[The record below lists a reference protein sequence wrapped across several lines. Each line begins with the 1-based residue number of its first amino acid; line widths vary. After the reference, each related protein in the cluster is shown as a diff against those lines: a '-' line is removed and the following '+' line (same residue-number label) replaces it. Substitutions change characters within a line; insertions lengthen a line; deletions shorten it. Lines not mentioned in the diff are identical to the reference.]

1 LFESA
6 PSYKLGIASKF
17 GSIGSHAEEA
27 TMPRILSCF
36 LLLLMPLSAFGQDS
50 ARPSVAPVLNVPGVV
65 AAPNVPTGAPAAIR
79 QERPTGRPRIG
90 VALEGGGALGLA
102 HIGVLEWFEEHH
114 IPVDYVAGTSMG
126 GLVGGFYAT
135 GMTPAELKKL
145 IEGVDWKE
153 VLSDSTPFEDL
164 SYRRKEDQRAYPNA
178 FIFGLRNGVSLPS
191 GLNSGHQI
199 GLLIDRITLPY
210 YNLESFEA
218 LPTPFRCVAT
228 DIVSGKE
235 VVFEQGSLAEAL
247 RSTMSIPGAFKPV
260 IDKDQVLVDGGLVNN
275 LPTDVVKDMGAD
287 IVIAVHLDT
296 NQVEAKDIKSLFS
309 VLQQSV
315 RVVVAESE
323 LRGLARADAVISVAL
338 GGYNSTDYKKHDA
351 IMQKG
356 YETAEEKSRL
366 LKKFALSDAEWQDYA
381 RDREARVKT
390 LAPVPQ
396 FIKVEG
402 ADTAQQTENIERY
415 LAPLQG
421 KPLDTGQLDRALT
434 RLTGV
439 GRYDTVG
446 YRIMERDGQQGLLIQ
461 VSEKNYAPPTLQPGF
476 EVDGSA
482 SEEVGFT
489 MASRL
494 TYLDVAGFRSEWRT
508 DVLFGNTYGL
518 GSELYRPLTPV
529 SKWFVAP
536 HGSASTRVFKI
547 YERGN
552 PLADYKLGQADIGM
566 DVGYGFNRFSELRF
580 GYEVGYLDAK
590 LRLGTLVFNSVN
602 GRTGDAKLHYLLD
615 HTDDP
620 VIPRSG
626 VRSETT
632 FRWFDTS
639 PGTTSA
645 FPSLQTNLE
654 YFQPVSALGTV
665 FVNGEGGTTF
675 GFNGTGIPQFFL
687 GGPLTLSAYGL
698 NELQGNKYY
707 LFRAGYLHDLWT
719 LPPLVGKRVFVIGSY
734 EFAKMYGAPNE
745 SRFPN
750 DFAAGVLAE
759 TVIGPL
765 FVGASA
771 GDSGHR
777 KWFFQL
783 GRVF

>member
-1 LFESA
+1 
-6 PSYKLGIASKF
+6 
-17 GSIGSHAEEA
+17 
-27 TMPRILSCF
+27 MPRVPACLLF
-36 LLLLMPLSAFGQDS
+36 LLIPVSVGAQSSVPAHPGEPQALAEMAGKSTSGPLPQ
-50 ARPSVAPVLNVPGVV
+50 
-65 AAPNVPTGAPAAIR
+65 TGAQAK
-79 QERPTGRPRIG
+79 ERPKGRPRIG

-126 GLVGGFYAT
+126 GLVGGFYAA
-135 GMTPAELKKL
+135 GMSPTELKKL

-178 FIFGLRNGVSLPS
+178 FVLGLRNGLSLPS

-210 YNLESFEA
+210 YAEDSFDA

-228 DIVSGKE
+228 DLVSGKQ

-247 RSTMSIPGAFKPV
+247 RSTMSIPGAFTPV
-260 IDKDQVLVDGGLVNN
+260 FDKERVLVDGGLVNN
-275 LPTDVVKDMGAD
+275 LPTDVVKQMGAD
-287 IVIAVHLDT
+287 IIIAVHLERPP
-296 NQVEAKDIKSLFS
+296 VGAKDIKSLFS
-309 VLQQSV
+309 VLDQSIH
-315 RVVVAESE
+315 VVIAENE
-323 LRGLARADAVISVAL
+323 VRGLAGADAVVSVPVGDYGL
-338 GGYNSTDYKKHDA
+338 TDYKKFDP

-356 YETAEEKSRL
+356 YEGAEEKSRL
-366 LKKFALSDAEWQDYA
+366 LEKFALSDAEWQEYM
-381 RDREARVKT
+381 RDREARKKT
-390 LAPVPQ
+390 LTPAPQ

-402 ADTAQQTENIERY
+402 ADTAQQTASIERF

-421 KPLDTGQLDRALT
+421 KPLNTERLDGALT

-446 YRIMERDGQQGLLIQ
+446 YRIVEREGRQGLLIQ
-461 VSEKNYAPPTLQPGF
+461 VSEKHYAPPTLQPGF

-489 MASRL
+489 AATRL

-508 DVLFGNTYGL
+508 DILFGNTYGL
-518 GSELYRPLTPV
+518 GSELYRPFTPV
-529 SKWFVAP
+529 SKWFIAP
-536 HGSASTRVFKI
+536 HGAASTRVFKV
-547 YERGN
+547 YEKGD
-552 PLADYKLGQADIGM
+552 PLADYKLGQATFGM

-580 GYEVGYLDAK
+580 GYEVGYLDTK
-590 LRLGTLVFNSVN
+590 LRLGTPVFSSVD
-602 GRTGDAKLHYLLD
+602 GRTGDAKLHYLFD

-632 FRWFDTS
+632 FRWIDTS
-639 PGTTSA
+639 PGAANA
-645 FPSLQTNLE
+645 FPSLQANIE
-654 YFQPVSALGTV
+654 YFQPVSELGSV
-665 FVNGEGGTTF
+665 FVDGEGGSTF
-675 GFNGTGIPQFFL
+675 GFRSTGIPQFFL

-698 NELQGNKYY
+698 NELQGNQYY

-719 LPPLVGKRVFVIGSY
+719 LPPLAGKRVFVIGSY
-734 EFAKMYGAPNE
+734 EFAKMYGATNE
-745 SRFPN
+745 SKFPN

-765 FVGASA
+765 FVGGSV
-771 GDSGHR
+771 GDTGHH

>member
-1 LFESA
+1 
-6 PSYKLGIASKF
+6 
-17 GSIGSHAEEA
+17 
-27 TMPRILSCF
+27 MPRTLSC
-36 LLLLMPLSAFGQDS
+36 LLLLLIPFSTPAQD
-50 ARPSVAPVLNVPGVV
+50 ARAQTIALPTNPIN
-65 AAPNVPTGAPAAIR
+65 AAPATAATRPADT
-79 QERPTGRPRIG
+79 QEKPKARPRIG
-90 VALEGGGALGLA
+90 IALEGGGALGLA
-102 HIGVLEWFEEHH
+102 HVGVLEWFEQHH

-126 GLVGGFYAT
+126 GLIGGFYAT
-135 GMTPAELKKL
+135 GMSPSEMKKL
-145 IEGVDWKE
+145 IEGVDWNE
-153 VLSDSTPFEDL
+153 VLSDATPYEDL

-178 FIFGLRNGVSLPS
+178 FILGLHNGLSLPA
-191 GLNSGHQI
+191 GLNAGHQI
-199 GLLIDRITLPY
+199 GLLIDRIALPY
-210 YNLESFEA
+210 FKTESFES

-228 DIVSGKE
+228 DLVSGKQ

-247 RSTMSIPGAFKPV
+247 RSTMSIPGAFAPV
-260 IDKDQVLVDGGLVNN
+260 FDKDRVLVDGGLVNN
-275 LPTDVVKDMGAD
+275 LPTDVVKQMGAD

-296 NQVEAKDIKSLFS
+296 QAMEVKDIKSLVN
-309 VLQQSV
+309 VLDQSMRIV
-315 RVVVAESE
+315 IAESE
-323 LRGLARADAVISVAL
+323 MRGLARADAVVSVPL
-338 GGYNSTDYKKHDA
+338 NGYGSTDYKKHEA

-356 YETAEEKSRL
+356 YETAVGKSQL
-366 LKKFALSDAEWQDYA
+366 LEKFALSDAEWEDYQ
-381 RDREARVKT
+381 REREARKKT

-396 FIKVEG
+396 FVKVEG
-402 ADTAQQTENIERY
+402 ADTAQQTEDIEHY
-415 LAPLQG
+415 LAPLEG
-421 KPLDTGQLDRALT
+421 KPLDTDKLDRALT

-461 VSEKNYAPPTLQPGF
+461 VSEKNYAPPTIQPAF

-489 MASRL
+489 MGSRL
-494 TYLDVAGFRSEWRT
+494 TFLDVAGFRSEWRT
-508 DVLFGNTYGL
+508 DFLFGNTYGL
-518 GSELYRPLTPV
+518 GSELYRPFTPV
-529 SKWFVAP
+529 SKWFIAP

-547 YERGN
+547 YEKGN
-552 PLADYKLGQADIGM
+552 PLADYKLGQAQIGV

-580 GYEVGYLDAK
+580 GYEEGYLDTK
-590 LRLGTLVFNSVN
+590 LRLGTPAFSSVN
-602 GRTGDAKLHYLLD
+602 GRVGDAKLHYVFD
-615 HTDDP
+615 HTDSP

-632 FRWFDTS
+632 FRWFDIS
-639 PGTTSA
+639 PGAQSPFA
-645 FPSLQTNLE
+645 SLTANLE
-654 YFQPVSALGTV
+654 YFQPVSALGSV
-665 FVNGEGGTTF
+665 FVNGEGGSTF
-675 GFNGTGIPQFFL
+675 GFTSTGIPQFFL

-698 NELQGNKYY
+698 NELQGNQYY
-707 LFRAGYLHDLWT
+707 LFRGGYLHDLWT

-745 SRFPN
+745 TKFPN

>member
-1 LFESA
+1 MLRKLCRLFV
-6 PSYKLGIASKF
+6 
-17 GSIGSHAEEA
+17 
-27 TMPRILSCF
+27 
-36 LLLLMPLSAFGQDS
+36 LLLPIAVLAQEAQPPDASPERREPSA
-50 ARPSVAPVLNVPGVV
+50 A
-65 AAPNVPTGAPAAIR
+65 APAA
-79 QERPTGRPRIG
+79 QERPKGRPRIG

-114 IPVDYVAGTSMG
+114 IPVDYVAGTSLG

-135 GMTPAELKKL
+135 GMSPAKLQKL
-145 IEGVDWKE
+145 IAGVDWNA
-153 VLSDSTPFEDL
+153 VLGDATPYEDL

-178 FIFGLRNGVSLPS
+178 FILGLRNGLSLPA

-210 YNLESFEA
+210 YKLGSFDA

-228 DIVSGKE
+228 DIVSGKQ
-235 VVFEQGSLAEAL
+235 VVFEKGSLAEAL
-247 RSTMSIPGAFKPV
+247 RSTMSIPGAFAPV
-260 IDKDQVLVDGGLVNN
+260 VDKDRVLVDGGLVNN
-275 LPTDVVKDMGAD
+275 LPTDVVKQMGAD

-296 NQVEAKDIKSLFS
+296 KPLEAADIKSLFT
-309 VLQQSV
+309 VLEQSV

-323 LRGLARADAVISVAL
+323 VRGLARADAVVSVPL
-338 GGYNSTDYKKHDA
+338 GGFTSTDYKKHAA

-356 YETAEEKSRL
+356 YETAESKATVLE
-366 LKKFALSDAEWQDYA
+366 KFALGDAQWAEYV
-381 RDREARVKT
+381 RDREARIKT

-402 ADTAQQTENIERY
+402 ADTAQQTESIEHY
-415 LAPLQG
+415 LAPLAG
-421 KPLDTGQLDRALT
+421 KPLDSDKLDQALT

-446 YRIMERDGQQGLLIQ
+446 YRLTERDGQQGLMIL
-461 VSEKNYAPPTLQPGF
+461 VSEKNDAPPTIQPAF

-489 MASRL
+489 MGARL

-508 DVLFGNTYGL
+508 DFLFGNTYGL
-518 GSELYRPLTPV
+518 DSELYRPFTSV
-529 SKWFVAP
+529 SKWFIAP
-536 HGSASTRVFKI
+536 NGTASTRVFKI
-547 YERGN
+547 YEKGN
-552 PLADYKLGQADIGM
+552 PLADYKLGQAGIGM

-580 GYEVGYLDAK
+580 GYEVGYLDAN
-590 LRLGTLVFNSVN
+590 LRLGTPVFNSVS
-602 GRTGDAKLHYLLD
+602 GRTGAAKLHYLFD
-615 HTDDP
+615 HTDSP

-645 FPSLQTNLE
+645 FPSLQTNFE
-654 YFQPVSALGTV
+654 YFQPVSELGSV
-665 FVNGEGGTTF
+665 FVDGEGGTTF
-675 GFNGTGIPQFFL
+675 GFNNTGIPQFFL

-698 NELQGNKYY
+698 NELQGDQYY
-707 LFRAGYLHDLWT
+707 LFRAGYLHDLWI

-745 SRFPN
+745 SKFPN
-750 DFAAGVLAE
+750 DFAAGLLAE

>member
-6 PSYKLGIASKF
+6 RSYKLGIASGIDF
-17 GSIGSHAEEA
+17 PGSHVEEGL
-27 TMPRILSCF
+27 MLRIRCYF
-36 LLLLMPLSAFGQDS
+36 LLLLIPFSAMAQDS
-50 ARPSVAPVLNVPGVV
+50 AWPSVAPGSNAPGAV
-65 AAPNVPTGAPAAIR
+65 PAAIP

-135 GMTPAELKKL
+135 GMSPAEMKKL

-153 VLSDSTPFEDL
+153 VISDATPFEDL

-178 FIFGLRNGVSLPS
+178 FILGLRDGLSIPS

-210 YNLESFEA
+210 FNLESFEA

-228 DIVSGKE
+228 DLVSGKE

-260 IDKDQVLVDGGLVNN
+260 FEKDRVLVDGGLVNN
-275 LPTDVVKDMGAD
+275 LPTDVVKQMGAD
-287 IVIAVHLDT
+287 IVIAVHLET
-296 NQVEAKDIKSLFS
+296 QPVETKDIKSLFS
-309 VLQQSV
+309 VLNQSV
-315 RVVVAESE
+315 RVVVAENE
-323 LRGLARADAVISVAL
+323 VRGLAHADAVVTVNL
-338 GGYNSTDYKKHDA
+338 GGYSSTDYKKNEP

-356 YETAEEKSRL
+356 YTAADEKSRL
-366 LKKFALSDAEWQDYA
+366 LEKFALSNAEWDDFKQ
-381 RDREARVKT
+381 DRETRKKT

-402 ADTAQQTENIERY
+402 ADTAQQTENVEHY
-415 LAPLQG
+415 LAPLAG
-421 KPLDTGQLDRALT
+421 KPLDTEKLDRALT
-434 RLTGV
+434 RLTGL

-446 YRIMERDGQQGLLIQ
+446 YQMMEREGKQGLLIQ
-461 VSEKNYAPPTLQPGF
+461 VNEKNYAPPTIQPGF
-476 EVDGSA
+476 EVDGSE

-489 MASRL
+489 MGARL
-494 TYLDVAGFRSEWRT
+494 TFLDVAGFRSEWRT
-508 DVLFGNTYGL
+508 DFLFGNTYGL
-518 GSELYRPLTPV
+518 GSELYRPFTAV

-536 HGSASTRVFKI
+536 HGVVTTRVFKI
-547 YERGN
+547 YEKGN
-552 PLADYKLGQADIGM
+552 PLADYKFGQADIGM

-580 GYEVGYLDAK
+580 GYEVGYLDAQ
-590 LRLGTLVFNSVN
+590 LRLGTPVFNSVN
-602 GRTGDAKLHYLLD
+602 GRVGDARLHYLFD

-639 PGTTSA
+639 PGAASA

-654 YFQPVSALGTV
+654 YFQPVSELGSV
-665 FVNGEGGTTF
+665 FVNGEGGSTF
-675 GFNGTGIPQFFL
+675 GFNNTGIPQFFL

-719 LPPLVGKRVFVIGSY
+719 LPPLAGKRVFVIASY

-745 SRFPN
+745 SKFPN

-765 FVGASA
+765 FVGGSV
-771 GDSGHR
+771 GDTGHH

>member
-1 LFESA
+1 
-6 PSYKLGIASKF
+6 
-17 GSIGSHAEEA
+17 
-27 TMPRILSCF
+27 MPRTLAY
-36 LLLLMPLSAFGQDS
+36 LLLLLFPWSAAGQNS
-50 ARPSVAPVLNVPGVV
+50 RPA
-65 AAPNVPTGAPAAIR
+65 TGA
-79 QERPTGRPRIG
+79 QERPKGRARIG

-114 IPVDYVAGTSMG
+114 IPVDSVAGTSMG
-126 GLVGGFYAT
+126 GLVGGFYAM
-135 GMTPAELKKL
+135 GMSPGELKAL
-145 IEGVDWKE
+145 IEGVDWNE
-153 VLSDSTPFEDL
+153 ILGDATPYEDL

-178 FIFGLRNGVSLPS
+178 FILGLRNGLSLPG

-199 GLLIDRITLPY
+199 GLLIDRMTLPY
-210 YNLESFEA
+210 YKLESFET

-228 DIVSGKE
+228 DLVSGKQ

-247 RSTMSIPGAFKPV
+247 RATMSIPGAFTPV
-260 IDKDQVLVDGGLVNN
+260 VDKDRVLVDGGLVNN
-275 LPTDVVKDMGAD
+275 LPTDVVKEMGAD

-296 NQVEAKDIKSLFS
+296 TPVEAADIKSLFT

-323 LRGLARADAVISVAL
+323 VRGLARADAVVSVPL
-338 GGYNSTDYKKHDA
+338 SGYSSTDYKKHEA

-356 YETAEEKSRL
+356 YETADEKSQL
-366 LKKFALSDAEWQDYA
+366 LEKFALNDTEWREYVQ
-381 RDREARVKT
+381 DREARKKT

-396 FIKVEG
+396 FVKVEG
-402 ADTAQQTENIERY
+402 ADTAQQTENIEHY
-415 LAPLQG
+415 LTPLTG
-421 KPLDTGQLDRALT
+421 KPLDTDKLDRALT

-446 YRIMERDGQQGLLIQ
+446 YRITERDGQQGLLIQ
-461 VSEKNYAPPTLQPGF
+461 VSEKNYAPPTIQPGF
-476 EVDGSA
+476 VVDGSA

-489 MASRL
+489 LGTRL

-508 DVLFGNTYGL
+508 DFLFGNTYGL
-518 GSELYRPLTPV
+518 GSELYRPFTPV
-529 SKWFVAP
+529 SKWFFAP
-536 HGSASTRVFKI
+536 HGTASTRTFKI
-547 YERGN
+547 YEKGN

-566 DVGYGFNRFSELRF
+566 DVGYGFDRFSELRL
-580 GYEVGYLDAK
+580 GYEVGYLDTK
-590 LRLGTLVFNSVN
+590 LRLGTPVLNSVN
-602 GRTGDAKLHYLLD
+602 GRVGDAKLHYQFD
-615 HTDDP
+615 HADSP

-639 PGTTSA
+639 PGAASA
-645 FPSLQTNLE
+645 FPSLQANIE
-654 YFQPVSALGTV
+654 YFQPVSALGSV
-665 FVNGEGGTTF
+665 FVNGEGGSTF
-675 GFNGTGIPQFFL
+675 GFNSTGIPQFFL

-698 NELQGNKYY
+698 NELQGNQYY

-719 LPPLVGKRVFVIGSY
+719 LPPLAGKRVFVIGSY

-745 SRFPN
+745 SKFPS

-765 FVGASA
+765 FVGGSV
-771 GDSGHR
+771 GDTGHH

>member
-1 LFESA
+1 MLRVHSCLLLFLIPLSVVAQDFAPPSA
-6 PSYKLGIASKF
+6 APA
-17 GSIGSHAEEA
+17 SHAPRA
-27 TMPRILSCF
+27 T
-36 LLLLMPLSAFGQDS
+36 SAAS
-50 ARPSVAPVLNVPGVV
+50 AASFAT
-65 AAPNVPTGAPAAIR
+65 AATPQGSPN
-79 QERPTGRPRIG
+79 GRPRIG

-135 GMTPAELKKL
+135 GMSPAELKKL

-153 VLSDSTPFEDL
+153 VLTDSTPFEDL

-178 FIFGLRNGVSLPS
+178 FILGLRNGLSLPA
-191 GLNSGHQI
+191 GLNAGHEI

-210 YNLESFEA
+210 YRSESFET

-228 DIVSGKE
+228 DLVSGKE

-247 RSTMSIPGAFKPV
+247 RSTMSIPGAFAPV
-260 IDKDQVLVDGGLVNN
+260 RDKDRVLVDGGLVNN
-275 LPTDVVKDMGAD
+275 LPTDVVKQMGAD
-287 IVIAVHLDT
+287 IVIAVHLER
-296 NQVEAKDIKSLFS
+296 QPMEAKDIRSLFS
-309 VLQQSV
+309 VLDQSI
-315 RVVVAESE
+315 RVVIAESE
-323 LRGLARADAVISVAL
+323 VRGLARADAVVTVSL
-338 GGYNSTDYKKHDA
+338 GAFRTTDYKKHDP

-356 YETAEEKSRL
+356 YEAAKEKSRL
-366 LKKFALSDAEWQDYA
+366 LEKFALNDAEWQDYM
-381 RDREARVKT
+381 RRREGRKKIV
-390 LAPVPQ
+390 APVPQ

-402 ADTAQQTENIERY
+402 ADTAQQTENVEHY
-415 LAPLQG
+415 LATLTG
-421 KPLDTGQLDRALT
+421 KPLDKEKLDRALT
-434 RLTGV
+434 RLTGL
-439 GRYDTVG
+439 GRYDMVG
-446 YRIMERDGQQGLLIQ
+446 YQMMERDGKQGLLIQ
-461 VSEKNYAPPTLQPGF
+461 VNEKNYAPPTIQPGF
-476 EVDGSA
+476 EVDGA
-482 SEEVGFT
+482 ESEEVGFT
-489 MASRL
+489 LGTRL
-494 TYLDVAGFRSEWRT
+494 TFVDVAGFRSEWRT
-508 DVLFGNTYGL
+508 DFLFGNTYGL
-518 GSELYRPLTPV
+518 GSELYRPFTPV
-529 SKWFVAP
+529 SKWFFAP
-536 HGSASTRVFKI
+536 HGVATTRVFKI
-547 YERGN
+547 YEKGS
-552 PLADYKLGQADIGM
+552 PLADYKLGQAEIGM
-566 DVGYGFNRFSELRF
+566 DVGYGFNSFSELRF

-590 LRLGTLVFNSVN
+590 LRLGTPVFNSLS
-602 GRTGDAKLHYLLD
+602 GRVGDARLHYLFD

-639 PGTTSA
+639 PGAASA
-645 FPSLQTNLE
+645 FPSWQAKLE
-654 YFQPVSALGTV
+654 YFQPVSALGSV

-675 GFNGTGIPQFFL
+675 GFNNTGIPQFFL

-719 LPPLVGKRVFVIGSY
+719 LPPLAGKRVFVIGSY

-745 SRFPN
+745 SKFPN

-759 TVIGPL
+759 TIIGPL
-765 FVGASA
+765 FVGGSV
-771 GDSGHR
+771 GDTGHH

>member
-1 LFESA
+1 
-6 PSYKLGIASKF
+6 
-17 GSIGSHAEEA
+17 
-27 TMPRILSCF
+27 MPRILAF
-36 LLLLMPLSAFGQDS
+36 LVLLLIPCGAAAQNTAPTKGDET
-50 ARPSVAPVLNVPGVV
+50 PSSGVMRG
-65 AAPNVPTGAPAAIR
+65 TGAPSDVRIVR
-79 QERPTGRPRIG
+79 GQERPKGRARIG

-135 GMTPAELKKL
+135 GMSPADLKKL
-145 IEGVDWKE
+145 IDGVDWNAI
-153 VLSDSTPFEDL
+153 LSDSTPFEDL

-178 FIFGLRNGVSLPS
+178 FVLGLRNGLSLPP
-191 GLNSGHQI
+191 GLNAGHQI

-210 YNLESFEA
+210 YKSESFA
-218 LPTPFRCVAT
+218 TLPTPFRCVAT
-228 DIVSGKE
+228 DLVSGKQ
-235 VVFEQGSLAEAL
+235 VVFEEGSLAEAL
-247 RSTMSIPGAFKPV
+247 RSTMSIPGAFAPV
-260 IDKDQVLVDGGLVNN
+260 HDNDRVLVDGGLVNN
-275 LPTDVVKDMGAD
+275 LPTDVVKQMGAD

-296 NQVEAKDIKSLFS
+296 QPMEAKDIKSLLT
-309 VLQQSV
+309 VLDQSM
-315 RVVVAESE
+315 RVVIAESE
-323 LRGLARADAVISVAL
+323 LRGIARADAVVSVPL
-338 GGYNSTDYKKHDA
+338 GAFTSTDYKRHDP

-356 YETAEEKSRL
+356 YEAAEEKSQL
-366 LKKFALSDAEWQDYA
+366 LEKFALSEAEWQEYVQYRDA
-381 RDREARVKT
+381 RKKI

-402 ADTAQQTENIERY
+402 ADTAQQKENIERY
-415 LAPLQG
+415 LAPLAG
-421 KPLDTGQLDRALT
+421 KPLDPDKLDRALT

-446 YRIMERDGQQGLLIQ
+446 YRVAEREGQQGLLIQ
-461 VSEKNYAPPTLQPGF
+461 VSEKNYAPPTIQPGF

-489 MASRL
+489 AATRL
-494 TYLDVAGFRSEWRT
+494 TFLDVAGFRSEWRT
-508 DVLFGNTYGL
+508 DILFGNTYGL
-518 GSELYRPLTPV
+518 GSELYRPFTPV
-529 SKWFVAP
+529 SKWFFAP
-536 HGSASTRVFKI
+536 HGVATTRVFKV
-547 YERGN
+547 YEKGD
-552 PLADYKLGQADIGM
+552 PLADYKLGQATIGM

-580 GYEVGYLDAK
+580 GYEVGYLDAQ
-590 LRLGTLVFNSVN
+590 LRLGTPVFNSVD
-602 GRTGDAKLHYLLD
+602 GRVGNAKLHYLFD

-639 PGTTSA
+639 PGTASA
-645 FPSLQTNLE
+645 FPSLQTKIE
-654 YFQPVSALGTV
+654 YFQPVSVLGSA
-665 FVNGEGGTTF
+665 FVDGEGGSTF
-675 GFNGTGIPQFFL
+675 GFNSTGIPQFFL

-698 NELQGNKYY
+698 NELQGNQYY
-707 LFRAGYLHDLWT
+707 LIRVGYLHDLWT
-719 LPPLVGKRVFVIGSY
+719 LPPLAGKRVFVIGSY
-734 EFAKMYGAPNE
+734 EFAKMYGATNE
-745 SRFPN
+745 SKFPN

-765 FVGASA
+765 FVGGSV
-771 GDSGHR
+771 GDTGHH

>member
-1 LFESA
+1 LSL
-6 PSYKLGIASKF
+6 SGIGF
-17 GSIGSHAEEA
+17 TLPEEA
-27 TMPRILSCF
+27 FMLRTLACLSA
-36 LLLLMPLSAFGQDS
+36 LLLPF
-50 ARPSVAPVLNVPGVV
+50 GVV
-65 AAPNVPTGAPAAIR
+65 AQEAQPPAVSPAGREPSAATPAA
-79 QERPTGRPRIG
+79 QERPKGRPGIG

-135 GMTPAELKKL
+135 GMSPAELKKL
-145 IEGVDWKE
+145 IAGVDWNE
-153 VLSDSTPFEDL
+153 VLGDVMPYEDL

-178 FIFGLRNGVSLPS
+178 FILGLRNGLSLPA

-210 YNLESFEA
+210 YKLESFST

-247 RSTMSIPGAFKPV
+247 RSTMSIPGAFAPV
-260 IDKDQVLVDGGLVNN
+260 VDKDRVLVDGGLVNN
-275 LPTDVVKDMGAD
+275 LPTDVVKQMGAD

-296 NQVEAKDIKSLFS
+296 KPMEAADIKSLFT

-323 LRGLARADAVISVAL
+323 VRGLARADAVVSVPL
-338 GGYNSTDYKKHDA
+338 SGYNSTDYKRRDA

-356 YETAEEKSRL
+356 YETAEGKSQL
-366 LKKFALSDAEWQDYA
+366 LEKFALSDAEWQAYVE
-381 RDREARVKT
+381 DREARKKT

-396 FIKVEG
+396 FIRVEG
-402 ADTAQQTENIERY
+402 ADTAQQTENIEHY
-415 LAPLQG
+415 LAPLAG
-421 KPLDTGQLDRALT
+421 KPLDTEKLDRALT

-446 YRIMERDGQQGLLIQ
+446 YRIMERDGQQGLMIL
-461 VSEKNYAPPTLQPGF
+461 VSEKNYAPPTIQPAF

-489 MASRL
+489 MGARL
-494 TYLDVAGFRSEWRT
+494 TFLDVAGFRSEWRT
-508 DVLFGNTYGL
+508 DFLFGNTYGL
-518 GSELYRPLTPV
+518 GSELYRPFTPV
-529 SKWFVAP
+529 SKWFIAP
-536 HGSASTRVFKI
+536 HGTASTRVFKI
-547 YERGN
+547 YEKGN

-580 GYEVGYLDAK
+580 GYEVGYLDAN
-590 LRLGTLVFNSVN
+590 LRLGTPVFDSVN
-602 GRTGDAKLHYLLD
+602 GRTGAAKLHYVFD
-615 HTDDP
+615 HTDSP

-654 YFQPVSALGTV
+654 YFQPVSELGSV
-665 FVNGEGGTTF
+665 FVDGEGGTTF
-675 GFNGTGIPQFFL
+675 GFNSTGIPQFFL

-698 NELQGNKYY
+698 NELQGDQYY
-707 LFRAGYLHDLWT
+707 LFRAGYLHDLWI

-734 EFAKMYGAPNE
+734 EFAKMYGAANE

-750 DFAAGVLAE
+750 DFAVGLLAE

-765 FVGASA
+765 FLGASA

>member
-1 LFESA
+1 
-6 PSYKLGIASKF
+6 
-17 GSIGSHAEEA
+17 
-27 TMPRILSCF
+27 MPRIHCYF
-36 LLLLMPLSAFGQDS
+36 LLLLIPFSAMAQDS
-50 ARPSVAPVLNVPGVV
+50 ARPSVAPGSNAPGAVP
-65 AAPNVPTGAPAAIR
+65 AAKAASAAPAAIP

-135 GMTPAELKKL
+135 GMSPAEMKKL

-153 VLSDSTPFEDL
+153 VISDATPFEDL

-178 FIFGLRNGVSLPS
+178 FILGLRNGLSIPS

-210 YNLESFEA
+210 FNLESFEA

-228 DIVSGKE
+228 DLVSGKE

-260 IDKDQVLVDGGLVNN
+260 FEKERVLVDGGLVNN
-275 LPTDVVKDMGAD
+275 LPTDVVKQMGAD
-287 IVIAVHLDT
+287 IVIGVHLET
-296 NQVEAKDIKSLFS
+296 QPVEAKDIKSLFS
-309 VLQQSV
+309 VLNQSV
-315 RVVVAESE
+315 RVVVAENE
-323 LRGLARADAVISVAL
+323 VRGLAHADAVVTVNL
-338 GGYNSTDYKKHDA
+338 GGYSSTDYKKNEP

-356 YETAEEKSRL
+356 YTAADEKSRL
-366 LKKFALSDAEWQDYA
+366 LEKFALSNSEWDDFTQ
-381 RDREARVKT
+381 DREKRKKT

-402 ADTAQQTENIERY
+402 ADTAQQTENVEHY
-415 LAPLQG
+415 LAPLAG
-421 KPLDTGQLDRALT
+421 KPLDTEKLDRELT
-434 RLTGV
+434 QLTGL

-446 YRIMERDGQQGLLIQ
+446 YQMMERDGKQGLLIQ
-461 VSEKNYAPPTLQPGF
+461 VNEKNYAPPTIQPGF
-476 EVDGSA
+476 EVDGSE

-489 MASRL
+489 MGARL
-494 TYLDVAGFRSEWRT
+494 TFLDVAGFRSEWRT
-508 DVLFGNTYGL
+508 DFLFGNTYGL
-518 GSELYRPLTPV
+518 GSELYRPFTPV

-536 HGSASTRVFKI
+536 HGVATTRVFKI
-547 YERGN
+547 YEKGN
-552 PLADYKLGQADIGM
+552 PLADYKFGQADIGM

-580 GYEVGYLDAK
+580 GYEVGYLDAQ
-590 LRLGTLVFNSVN
+590 LRLGTPVFNSVN
-602 GRTGDAKLHYLLD
+602 GRVGDARLHYLLD

-639 PGTTSA
+639 PGAASA

-654 YFQPVSALGTV
+654 YFQPVSELGSV
-665 FVNGEGGTTF
+665 FVNGEGGSTF
-675 GFNGTGIPQFFL
+675 GFNNTGIPQFFL

-719 LPPLVGKRVFVIGSY
+719 LPPLAGKRVFVIASY

-745 SRFPN
+745 SKFPN
-750 DFAAGVLAE
+750 DLAAGVLAE

-765 FVGASA
+765 FVGGSV
-771 GDSGHR
+771 GDTGHH